1 MIEHTDSLD
10 VPRTVEG
17 PSLSAERQE
26 YLLKVQKIV
35 DLLESS
41 ELKGKW
47 WMIGG
52 IAKDAYTGNIDFR
65 IGKPDHPRDVDILV
79 KEGDIRAF
87 ERVRAQNTTN
97 IPIGGFLNRFVHVGA
112 ENSFLHFGATKI
124 QVPTD
129 VFATKE
135 VNLFGVKFP
144 TLPPET
150 LFHLYCLRRR
160 ERMRPKD
167 FTSALKIGRFIQN
180 NPSPDLPEESFQNFH
195 RFSRQVR
202 RPSLHPQ
209 VIMSELP
216 KWYRATKLGKV
227 LPLRDP
233 VIRSM
238 VLHIW
243 DAAGLLGKRETPQTG
258 SPD

>member
-1 MIEHTDSLD
+1 
-10 VPRTVEG
+10 
-17 PSLSAERQE
+17 
-26 YLLKVQKIV
+26 
-35 DLLESS
+35 
-41 ELKGKW
+41 
-47 WMIGG
+47 
-52 IAKDAYTGNIDFR
+52 
-65 IGKPDHPRDVDILV
+65 
-79 KEGDIRAF
+79 
-87 ERVRAQNTTN
+87 
-97 IPIGGFLNRFVHVGA
+97 
-112 ENSFLHFGATKI
+112 
-124 QVPTD
+124 
-129 VFATKE
+129 
-135 VNLFGVKFP
+135 
-144 TLPPET
+144 
-150 LFHLYCLRRR
+150 
-160 ERMRPKD
+160 MRPKD